1 MNDVLLTLCRI
12 NTSIMNGWYPYP
24 ARLIAE
30 NLGITIHQARY
41 QLNKLR
47 EQGLVKVVTEVIGD
61 EDGYLPYR
69 GWSITEKAKQT
80 EEYQKAFERER
91 EICQSIFGIDIGVK
105 KTLDL

>member
-1 MNDVLLTLCRI
+1 MKNVLLVLCKV
-12 NTSIMNGWYPYP
+12 NVNIMNGWHPYP

-30 NLGITIHQARY
+30 DLGITIHQARY

-80 EEYQKAFERER
+80 KEYQKAFERER
-91 EICQSIFGIDIGVK
+91 EICQSIFGIDIGVE
-105 KTLDL
+105 KTLYL